1 MTVNPHIGEVLA
13 VARTAAERTADLA
26 ASRQAHAEQIDAQR
40 AAQRQLD
47 PAGPDPYG
55 SAQ

>member
-1 MTVNPHIGEVLA
+1 MTVNPHIGQVLA
-13 VARTAAERTADLA
+13 VAQAAQERTADLA

-40 AAQRQLD
+40 LAQRQPD
-47 PAGPDPYG
+47 PVMADPYG